1 MEYNFHHIH
10 LRCQDL
16 EAAVAYYEK
25 VFNGTVTERVEV
37 RGMPIVRMK
46 IGGENIFLSP
56 KFGDAEVEPT
66 TGTPRWG
73 VYQLAFTVADLD
85 AAVEDLQ
92 TKGAELEDLK
102 PNGLPLAF
110 FKGPDNVQI
119 ELVGE

>member
-66 TGTPRWG
+66 TGNPRW
-73 VYQLAFTVADLD
+73 
-85 AAVEDLQ
+85 
-92 TKGAELEDLK
+92 
-102 PNGLPLAF
+102 
-110 FKGPDNVQI
+110 
-119 ELVGE
+119 